1 MPSSLDAVMIAAPAA
16 YTLTDE
22 YKAFVE
28 SIVPTLR
35 EHESTTPLTIAA
47 ETGHLFRFDMTSFL
61 LDQNVPLEDHL
72 VVLRVNDLNGPQDLD
87 ETTTKLLLPD
97 QQFLSQL
104 KQVYR
109 TRIDK

>member
-1 MPSSLDAVMIAAPAA
+1 MASSLDNAMIAKPAD

-28 SIVPTLR
+28 SIIPSLR
-35 EHESTTPLTIAA
+35 ESPTTNTLTIPT
-47 ETGHLFRFDMTSFL
+47 ETGYLFRYDLTSFL
-61 LDQNVPLEDHL
+61 LDQKVAIEDHL
-72 VVLRVNDLNGPQDLD
+72 VIIRLNDLNGPQDFD
-87 ETTTKLLLPD
+87 ENTTRLLVPD

-109 TRIDK
+109 TRI

>member
-1 MPSSLDAVMIAAPAA
+1 MPSSLDVMMVASPAA

-22 YKAFVE
+22 YKAFIE

-35 EHESTTPLTIAA
+35 AHESTESITITP

-61 LDQNVPLEDHL
+61 LDQNVSLEDHL
-72 VVLRVNDLNGPQDLD
+72 VVLRLNDLNGPQDLD
-87 ETTTKLLLPD
+87 ENTTKLLKPD

-109 TRIDK
+109 TRL